1 VRGADGCRIGK
12 KWMGH
17 DYNLMNACI
26 WVVVGTKQS
35 TAKQQGGLQI
45 DQSILQLEVIIFYI
59 TIYLLKWL

>member
-1 VRGADGCRIGK
+1 
-12 KWMGH
+12 MGH